1 MCMSICIW
9 NSGDNIHQE
18 VELSGEVGFKGKNER
33 DFVVRRMSGILKRKQ
48 NISKD
53 SGGGGGGF
61 KRGAYRGGR
70 NSGWAKTHSR

>member
-18 VELSGEVGFKGKNER
+18 VELSGEVGFKGKNGR
-33 DFVVRRMSGILKRKQ
+33 DFVVRRTSGILKRKQ

-53 SGGGGGGF
+53 GGGGGGF

-70 NSGWAKTHSR
+70 TSAGAKTHSP